1 MENNEVM
8 KKMDEVR
15 DLEPV
20 TEFAENKDDSKLG
33 VAIGAGLAMVAGGL
47 LTEFVVKP
55 TVSKLINWHK
65 SRKAKKEQADDIV
78 DGVAEEIDED
88 E

>member
-8 KKMDEVR
+8 NNMDEVR
-15 DLEPV
+15 DVEPV
-20 TEFAENKDDSKLG
+20 TEFAESKDDSKLG

-65 SRKAKKEQADDIV
+65 NRKAKKEQADDIIDRV
-78 DGVAEEIDED
+78 GEEIDED

>member
-8 KKMDEVR
+8 NNMDEVR

-20 TEFAENKDDSKLG
+20 TEFAESKDDSKLG

-55 TVSKLINWHK
+55 TVSGILI
-65 SRKAKKEQADDIV
+65 
-78 DGVAEEIDED
+78 
-88 E
+88 